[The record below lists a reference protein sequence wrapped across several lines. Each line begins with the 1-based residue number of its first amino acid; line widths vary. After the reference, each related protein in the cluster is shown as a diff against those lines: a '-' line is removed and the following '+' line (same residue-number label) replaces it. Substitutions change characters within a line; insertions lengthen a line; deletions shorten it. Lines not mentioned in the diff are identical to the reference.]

1 MSHKVRVHGLDWSC
15 QKRGPTPV
23 LSSSAAHFGRS
34 SVAPRFLGDS
44 GTRSCVMSVLN
55 NYLSDYYALHT
66 AFSLH
71 LSLLGLLPLL
81 LHP

>member
-1 MSHKVRVHGLDWSC
+1 MLNLQEHAAGFFFFGVKVC
-15 QKRGPTPV
+15 AQ
-23 LSSSAAHFGRS
+23 
-34 SVAPRFLGDS
+34 RFLDDS

-71 LSLLGLLPLL
+71 LNLLGVLPLL

>member
-1 MSHKVRVHGLDWSC
+1 MDI
-15 QKRGPTPV
+15 T
-23 LSSSAAHFGRS
+23 
-34 SVAPRFLGDS
+34 SVSVSEESLCGSRFVQAGVSLIQNSPARRFLDDS

-71 LSLLGLLPLL
+71 LNLLGLLPLL

>member
-1 MSHKVRVHGLDWSC
+1 MVVVMSHEIWTGDVRNMDLQLLFLHCLQLILED
-15 QKRGPTPV
+15 
-23 LSSSAAHFGRS
+23 
-34 SVAPRFLGDS
+34 VAPRFLGDS

-81 LHP
+81 LYP